1 MNLLKLENLSKQFS
15 ERLLL
20 DSVELMINEG
30 DRIGLIGVNGSGKST
45 LLKLIAGELTPD
57 DGQVIRWGNVRVEYL
72 AQEPELDDSLS
83 VIEQISVSDSPQ
95 MQLLLAYE
103 KANAALQADPN
114 SAAVQAQLV
123 EVSAEMDREGGWAA
137 EANAKAILTRLN
149 STNFH
154 DNVGT
159 LSGGQRKRV
168 ALARALIDRAD
179 LLILDEPTNHIDADT
194 VAWLEEYLAK
204 APGGLLM
211 VTHDRYFL
219 DRVANRIIELDRRQ
233 LVSYSGNYT
242 QYLEGR
248 AARHEKLAAA
258 EQKRRKFLVREL
270 EWARRAPMA
279 RGTKQKARKQRI
291 EEMQEIQYD
300 SGEDSVAIA
309 LGGSRLGKSV
319 LTVDALTKRFEGDER
334 AVVDGVNFELSPGDR
349 LGILGPNGAGKSTFL
364 NMLAGRLEPDSGSIE
379 WGETVQVAY
388 YDQLSSGLR
397 DDQMILDFIEKEAPV
412 IYSDE
417 GERIEAARMLEWF
430 LFSRPMQRAKIGS
443 LSGGE
448 RRRLYLLRTLMHQP
462 NVLLLDEPTN
472 DLDIQTLAVLEQFLD
487 HFTGCLIVVSHDRYF
502 LDRTVDYIISYDHG
516 RLGPRYPSPYETFK
530 RLEAEANSK
539 TEDKAEAKVVAD
551 DKGQAE
557 DTRRQRAAKKKLSWK
572 EQKELE
578 MLEAAIETLE
588 ARQVDLGDQM
598 SAAATDYVK
607 LQALSADQELVEAEL
622 EEKMGRWLE
631 LSEMAG

>member
-83 VIEQISVSDSPQ
+83 VIEQIFVSDSPQ

>member
-83 VIEQISVSDSPQ
+83 VIEQIFVSDSPQ

-204 APGGLLM
+204 TPGGLLM

-364 NMLAGRLEPDSGSIE
+364 NMLAGRLKPDSGSIE

>member
-83 VIEQISVSDSPQ
+83 VIEQIFVSDSPQ

-204 APGGLLM
+204 TPGGLLM